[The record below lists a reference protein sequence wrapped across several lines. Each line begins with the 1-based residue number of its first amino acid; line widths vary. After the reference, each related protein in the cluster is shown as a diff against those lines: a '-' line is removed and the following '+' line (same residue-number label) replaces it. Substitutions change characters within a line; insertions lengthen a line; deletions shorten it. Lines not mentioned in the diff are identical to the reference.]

1 MSVPTHNLYDFVHR
15 VTKNQFLLYH
25 FYPYSSRY
33 LKDCQHL
40 CIDNWTQGPNRIETI
55 DRVDQFLSPDCQ
67 THTSFMLFQPVLFC
81 HDQEPLLFDY
91 YNDDIEHMKEFYNS
105 RRRPLLFLS
114 PELKNLNVRWIDPF
128 SLQKTWILLH
138 SELNSGELVRYE
150 STGSFVGAYY
160 WSHAMLA
167 LDWYRFAQHDP
178 ALRITDSYQKLFLI
192 YCRDTT
198 GSRTYRKTFIS
209 GIKEK
214 NITED
219 CQLGSF
225 LNYNVTSDASAIYD
239 SVDHVQTAISVVLE
253 TVFDNRI
260 HLTEKSLRPLA
271 CGHPFMLAA
280 GPGSLALLRKY
291 GFQTFS
297 PYIDETYDTIQNNDL
312 RLEHIIEEMKR
323 IQQLPD
329 YKKSQLIKQCNS
341 IAELNK
347 KHFFSTDFFNLI
359 VKELQDNVNTAF
371 EKHQGQLDFSIWWT
385 NRKWAKKNLTH
396 APKHSD
402 RGKLASCLIKLYR
415 RSRQGKII

>member
-1 MSVPTHNLYDFVHR
+1 M
-15 VTKNQFLLYH
+15 
-25 FYPYSSRY
+25 
-33 LKDCQHL
+33 
-40 CIDNWTQGPNRIETI
+40 
-55 DRVDQFLSPDCQ
+55 
-67 THTSFMLFQPVLFC
+67 
-81 HDQEPLLFDY
+81 
-91 YNDDIEHMKEFYNS
+91 
-105 RRRPLLFLS
+105 
-114 PELKNLNVRWIDPF
+114 
-128 SLQKTWILLH
+128 
-138 SELNSGELVRYE
+138 
-150 STGSFVGAYY
+150 
-160 WSHAMLA
+160 
-167 LDWYRFAQHDP
+167 
-178 ALRITDSYQKLFLI
+178 
-192 YCRDTT
+192 
-198 GSRTYRKTFIS
+198 
-209 GIKEK
+209 
-214 NITED
+214 
-219 CQLGSF
+219 
-225 LNYNVTSDASAIYD
+225 
-239 SVDHVQTAISVVLE
+239 
-253 TVFDNRI
+253 
-260 HLTEKSLRPLA
+260 A

-297 PYIDETYDTIQNNDL
+297 PYIDETYDTIQDNDL

>member
-1 MSVPTHNLYDFVHR
+1 MQR
-15 VTKNQFLLYH
+15 
-25 FYPYSSRY
+25 
-33 LKDCQHL
+33 
-40 CIDNWTQGPNRIETI
+40 PNRVELI
-55 DRVDQFLSPDCQ
+55 DRADQLLPPDCQ
-67 THTSFMLFQPVLFC
+67 TLSSFMMFQPVLFC

-91 YNDDIEHMKEFYNS
+91 YNDNIEHMKEFYDS
-105 RRRPLLFLS
+105 KRLPLSLS
-114 PELKNLNVRWIDPF
+114 PELKNLNLRWVHPL

-150 STGSFVGAYY
+150 STGSFVGAYW

-329 YKKSQLIKQCNS
+329 YEKFQLIKQCNS
-341 IAELNK
+341 IAEFNK

-359 VKELQDNVNTAF
+359 VKELQDNVTTAF
-371 EKHQGQLDFSIWWT
+371 ERSQGQLDFSVWWIY
-385 NRKWAKKNLTH
+385 RKWRKKNSITV
-396 APKHSD
+396 AKNSNK
-402 RGKLASCLIKLYR
+402 GKLASCLIKLYR

>member
-15 VTKNQFLLYH
+15 VTKNRFLLYH

-40 CIDNWTQGPNRIETI
+40 CIDNWLQGPNSIEI
-55 DRVDQFLSPDCQ
+55 ADQYHQSLPTDCQ
-67 THTSFMLFQPVLFC
+67 TTTSFMMLQPVLFC

-91 YNDDIEHMKEFYNS
+91 YNDSIDHMKEFCNS
-105 RRRPLLFLS
+105 IRVLRSLT
-114 PELKNLNVRWIDPF
+114 PEIQNQNLRWTLF

-138 SELNSGELVRYE
+138 SELNSAELARYE
-150 STGSFVGAYY
+150 STGSFVGAYW

-178 ALRITDSYQKLFLI
+178 ALRMTDNYQKLFLI
-192 YCRDTT
+192 YRRDTT
-198 GSRTYRKTFIS
+198 GSRTYRKTFVS
-209 GIKEK
+209 GIEEK
-214 NITED
+214 NIIED
-219 CQLGSF
+219 CQIGSF
-225 LNYNVTSDASAIYD
+225 LNYEVTSESSATYD

-253 TVFDNRI
+253 TIFDSRI

-271 CGHPFMLAA
+271 CGHPFILAA

-297 PYIDETYDTIQNNDL
+297 PYINETYDTVQDNDL
-312 RLEHIIEEMKR
+312 RLDHILEEMKR

-329 YKKSQLIKQCNS
+329 YEKSQLIKQCNL
-341 IAELNK
+341 IAEFNK

-359 VKELQDNVNTAF
+359 VKELQDNVNIAF

-396 APKHSD
+396 APKNSD
-402 RGKLASCLIKLYR
+402 RGKLVKCLIKLYR
-415 RSRQGKII
+415 RIRQGKII